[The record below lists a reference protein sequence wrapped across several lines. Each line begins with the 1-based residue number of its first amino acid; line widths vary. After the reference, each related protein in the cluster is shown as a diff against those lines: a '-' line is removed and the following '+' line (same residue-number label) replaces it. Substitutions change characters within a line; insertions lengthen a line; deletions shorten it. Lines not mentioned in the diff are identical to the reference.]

1 MTSRSARCFVA
12 LLALLAVLASP
23 AAAALVNASVTIT
36 DSGYTPPT
44 VKIRPGE
51 RVIWFNAG
59 TKAHTVTSDSG
70 TQISSGTI
78 VPGEELAIEFPKP
91 GTFHYHSAFLRDHMR
106 GTVVVAISGAP
117 RAEVSTVTVTVTE
130 PVGSITIPDRYRE
143 ALATSPLVLLRE
155 SGPNDDTWWSA
166 GLIAAAGITAA
177 AVVIALL
184 AYGRRPPGSDT
195 A

>member
-59 TKAHTVTSDSG
+59 TKAHTVTSDTG

-78 VPGEELAIEFPKP
+78 VPGEELAIEFPKA
-91 GTFHYHSAFLRDHMR
+91 GTFPSPTAFLRAHMR

-117 RAEVSTVTVTVTE
+117 PADIATVTVTVPE
-130 PVGSITIPDRYRE
+130 PLASITIPER
-143 ALATSPLVLLRE
+143 
-155 SGPNDDTWWSA
+155 
-166 GLIAAAGITAA
+166 
-177 AVVIALL
+177 
-184 AYGRRPPGSDT
+184 
-195 A
+195 